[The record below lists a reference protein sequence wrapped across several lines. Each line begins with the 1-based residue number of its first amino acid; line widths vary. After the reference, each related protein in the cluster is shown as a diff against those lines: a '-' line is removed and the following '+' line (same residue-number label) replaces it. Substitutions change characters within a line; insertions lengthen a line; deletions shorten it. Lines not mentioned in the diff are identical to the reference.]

1 MACPLSRKQRCFS
14 CSHTTPLCTHVLLV
28 DRLLPFVRLTAGA
41 NAGFTVTGACRAGGT
56 PASFSQKQ
64 LALGVSRAN
73 PQDKHVHTYLAPP
86 TTFLLLPQ
94 SCPDELRALTCLPAR
109 ASPKKPPDLPI
120 FSAEAFR
127 SAQRRLLEANL
138 EDLRALRARRRL
150 GEKHYLDFSILASA
164 LYRVVSLCV
173 VMCTILC

>member
-120 FSAEAFR
+120 FF
-127 SAQRRLLEANL
+127 QRRPSVALSGGSSKQTWKTFGLSGPGA
-138 EDLRALRARRRL
+138 DLGKNTTWTSASSLQL
-150 GEKHYLDFSILASA
+150 SIGW
-164 LYRVVSLCV
+164 YLCV
-173 VMCTILC
+173 L